1 MVVQNHIEFA
11 EMAAVLGKEE
21 DAARWSAMVPTLKQQ
36 YHESFYDP
44 ESASYGTGNPTSFA
58 CALWLEVT
66 PLELLPR
73 VVDNFVKVLHSANY
87 RMTSMGFI
95 GVRYVFEALTKVNRT
110 DVALRMLH
118 SREYPSFGWCMTNNF
133 TGDQATSLWESYDA
147 PTMHQW
153 LDESSR
159 DHHYSASI
167 NTALRK
173 DLAGLDMPTGSNAWS
188 TVKCRPEA
196 AHWPHLL
203 PSASAT
209 LHSRRGTVACSW
221 SATTPVSPAPPPAMF
236 DAPTVQCA
244 ISKIWTGA
252 SSLLPS
258 FPPCLSACLP
268 VPARVGC
275 WLIVR
280 GPSRLLFDAQTNELL
295 CTGAVSGPA
304 PMVLRCPARETI
316 TKLEFARFGK
326 STDPS
331 GPDGWYCYGPQPPP
345 FAKAVCGADVAGKL
359 AGLCVGRNTC
369 DLSASSAKLD
379 NPCAPPLPP
388 NNCPPGQHVD
398 YVEAPGDN
406 GSCDC
411 DIFCAADWDNQ
422 IKAARP
428 HWTGATSLGSNTT
441 TSCRCVQ
448 ATHWCPHGKAG
459 GCAAACDKVGK
470 PKAAHV
476 CVTGPVPPPPTDP
489 NLQLIVRVACSGGS
503 ATPFAT
509 PTAVDD
515 LNELGSGQVLATV
528 NITVPG
534 GSHGEVHVPIMSAD
548 SGTITQSGRV
558 VWSKGQAASSLP
570 RGLSFMANDG
580 RRFAMF
586 ATGAGSWSFVS
597 AV

>member
-1 MVVQNHIEFA
+1 MEYAWPWLQKHLRLLETNYSVSPYTYARWGDWNPAYPQPRTPEVPQGTPFTRTVSHITGAAMVVQNHIEFA

-21 DAARWSAMVPTLKQQ
+21 DAARWSAMVPELRRQ

-66 PLELLPR
+66 PPELLPR

-221 SATTPVSPAPPPAMF
+221 SATSPVSPAPPPAML

-252 SSLLPS
+252 ISLLPS
-258 FPPCLSACLP
+258 FPPCLSACTCPRWVL
-268 VPARVGC
+268 A
-275 WLIVR
+275 
-280 GPSRLLFDAQTNELL
+280 A
-295 CTGAVSGPA
+295 CTGP
-304 PMVLRCPARETI
+304 
-316 TKLEFARFGK
+316 
-326 STDPS
+326 
-331 GPDGWYCYGPQPPP
+331 
-345 FAKAVCGADVAGKL
+345 
-359 AGLCVGRNTC
+359 
-369 DLSASSAKLD
+369 
-379 NPCAPPLPP
+379 
-388 NNCPPGQHVD
+388 
-398 YVEAPGDN
+398 
-406 GSCDC
+406 
-411 DIFCAADWDNQ
+411 
-422 IKAARP
+422 
-428 HWTGATSLGSNTT
+428 
-441 TSCRCVQ
+441 
-448 ATHWCPHGKAG
+448 
-459 GCAAACDKVGK
+459 
-470 PKAAHV
+470 
-476 CVTGPVPPPPTDP
+476 
-489 NLQLIVRVACSGGS
+489 
-503 ATPFAT
+503 
-509 PTAVDD
+509 
-515 LNELGSGQVLATV
+515 
-528 NITVPG
+528 
-534 GSHGEVHVPIMSAD
+534 
-548 SGTITQSGRV
+548 
-558 VWSKGQAASSLP
+558 
-570 RGLSFMANDG
+570 
-580 RRFAMF
+580 
-586 ATGAGSWSFVS
+586 
-597 AV
+597 

>member
-1 MVVQNHIEFA
+1 MRGLLTTGAFSSRGWNRRCPASVGMFPPLVPVSHTCVYTCVL
-11 EMAAVLGKEE
+11 AVLASTLLCARTLRVSTCQPEAMLGARSSAGQKLLTGRTCCQAPVPRCTV
-21 DAARWSAMVPTLKQQ
+21 DAAQ
-36 YHESFYDP
+36 
-44 ESASYGTGNPTSFA
+44 
-58 CALWLEVT
+58 
-66 PLELLPR
+66 
-73 VVDNFVKVLHSANY
+73 
-87 RMTSMGFI
+87 
-95 GVRYVFEALTKVNRT
+95 
-110 DVALRMLH
+110 
-118 SREYPSFGWCMTNNF
+118 
-133 TGDQATSLWESYDA
+133 
-147 PTMHQW
+147 
-153 LDESSR
+153 
-159 DHHYSASI
+159 
-167 NTALRK
+167 
-173 DLAGLDMPTGSNAWS
+173 
-188 TVKCRPEA
+188 
-196 AHWPHLL
+196 
-203 PSASAT
+203 
-209 LHSRRGTVACSW
+209 
-221 SATTPVSPAPPPAMF
+221 SPAPGARPA
-236 DAPTVQCA
+236 QCRLRHHQQCSMRRQCSA
-244 ISKIWTGA
+244 RSVRSGQVRSP
-252 SSLLPS
+252 SSLPSLP
-258 FPPCLSACLP
+258 ACLL

-275 WLIVR
+275 WPLVR

-388 NNCPPGQHVD
+388 NNCPPGQHMD

-558 VWSKGQAASSLP
+558 VWSKGKAASSLP